1 MKSTILA
8 ALLICLFVAAKGQKT
23 KAVPV
28 QTVTKSFVV
37 SEATKK
43 DLPAGVTLVSNKL
56 VLSKGFSFIKTNNSN
71 AQLLIN
77 SKGKAVAQFSC
88 TCSNNGG
95 DGCILK
101 SEDGFTCIGGGC
113 CELIG
118 SPYTVVASQMDVKNK
133 D

>member
-8 ALLICLFVAAKGQKT
+8 ALLICLFVAARAQKI
-23 KAVPV
+23 KAVPL

-37 SEATKK
+37 SEETKK
-43 DLPAGVTLVSNKL
+43 DLPAGVTLVNNKL
-56 VLSKGFSFIKTNNSN
+56 VLNKGFSFIKANNSN

-77 SKGKAVAQFSC
+77 PKGKAVAQFSC
-88 TCSNNGG
+88 TCSDNTG

-101 SEDGFTCIGGGC
+101 TDGTCFGGGC

-118 SPYTVVASQMDVKNK
+118 SPYSVAASQIDVKIK
-133 D
+133 E